1 MDNLKKHIPILE
13 YLKNLNSKEQ
23 KNLIKNANVALL
35 RVFSEICLN
44 LMKRNIELSPLDI
57 TRLKKHEHLI
67 KKLSQRKHSI
77 KVRKNIL
84 QRGGFLSSILSL
96 LPALV
101 GGILSL
107 T

>member
-1 MDNLKKHIPILE
+1 MENLKRHIPILE
-13 YLKNLNSKEQ
+13 YLKSLKEKEQ
-23 KNLIKNANVALL
+23 KQLIKNANIALL

-44 LMKRNIELSPLDI
+44 LIKRNIELSPLDI
-57 TRLKKHEHLI
+57 TRLKKYEHLI
-67 KKLSQRKHSI
+67 IRLSQRKHST

-84 QRGGFLSSILSL
+84 QRGGFLSSLLSI

-101 GGILSL
+101 GGILAV